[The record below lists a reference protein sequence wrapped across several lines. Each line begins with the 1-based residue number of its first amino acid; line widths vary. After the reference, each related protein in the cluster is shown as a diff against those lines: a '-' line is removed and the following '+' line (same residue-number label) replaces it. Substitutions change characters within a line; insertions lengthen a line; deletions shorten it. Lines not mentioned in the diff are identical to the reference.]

1 MVSTDMTTIS
11 GQTGKPE
18 QGTQTGTE
26 REPSAG
32 RLRQGQRGSHQRGDS
47 DREGAVSG
55 ETHVEAVGAAGVVEQ
70 RSAEEQVASDVIE
83 QEALPVLQV
92 GCDLV
97 THHVVWGLHHGQVRI
112 RIRRK

>member
-32 RLRQGQRGSHQRGDS
+32 RLRQGQRGSHQRGDLDRDREGAIS
-47 DREGAVSG
+47 GETQTGTEREPSAGRLRQGQRGSHQRGDSDRDREGAVSG
-55 ETHVEAVGAAGVVEQ
+55 ET
-70 RSAEEQVASDVIE
+70 
-83 QEALPVLQV
+83 
-92 GCDLV
+92 
-97 THHVVWGLHHGQVRI
+97 
-112 RIRRK
+112 